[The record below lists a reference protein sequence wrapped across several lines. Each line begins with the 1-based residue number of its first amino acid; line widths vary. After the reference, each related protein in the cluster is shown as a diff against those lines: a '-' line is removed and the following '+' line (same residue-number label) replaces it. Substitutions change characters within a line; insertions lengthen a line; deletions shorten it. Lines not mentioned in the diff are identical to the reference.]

1 MTRAR
6 QQHGIEH
13 LQAGR
18 RAGGRAGRQRHLATS
33 IHLLRAKPD
42 LQKRR
47 ITPTL
52 IATHCKA
59 ASSTQPGMRG
69 RHPSQAQTS
78 PFAEAAASSTGVCCL
93 EFCSRQAAGVRLAS
107 WYTHIGMAPCREGW
121 HTAQGWFGVWCV
133 AAGWRRRVRLLS
145 LRRPLPRLHTC
156 LSGNVEGCG
165 PLDISRHHVGA
176 SLEQRLHT
184 VFISASGRAVER
196 RIACGQAEAG

>member
-1 MTRAR
+1 MALSTCR
-6 QQHGIEH
+6 
-13 LQAGR
+13 QAGLGHWLLLSAACKSR
-18 RAGGRAGRQRHLATS
+18 LNKGCIAHTLRPIARHS
-33 IHLLRAKPD
+33 
-42 LQKRR
+42 
-47 ITPTL
+47 PTTL
-52 IATHCKA
+52 
-59 ASSTQPGMRG
+59 SVRG
-69 RHPSQAQTS
+69 RDPSQARTS
-78 PFAEAAASSTGVCCL
+78 PFAEAAANSTGVCCL